1 MKQLRLIAVGAL
13 LLVSGMALA
22 AGVARYRPPSGRA
35 ALTPS
40 ARRNL
45 GTIRKAADASVVK
58 LGPNASLGGRRVF
71 PADNAWNRDVSR
83 EPVDPNSERLI
94 ASIGID
100 KNLHPDFGTVYNGAP
115 NGIPY
120 VVVPGDQARVPVR
133 FEYADESDPGP
144 YPIPLDAPIEGGP
157 NSKGDR
163 HILVIDRDH
172 WLLYE
177 LFAAYPEG
185 KGWKAGSGAIFDL
198 NSNKQRPAG
207 WTSADAAGLSVFAG
221 LVRYDEVME
230 RHEIPHAL
238 RFTITRSRKAY
249 VPPASHYAS
258 RRTDPNLPPM
268 GMRVRLKAN
277 FDVAGF
283 PPPARVILT
292 ALKKYGM
299 IVADNGGDWFISGA
313 PDPRWPDDQI
323 QTLKRVKGSDFEVV
337 KMGEMVV
344 GR

>member
-1 MKQLRLIAVGAL
+1 MRSSYFAVIGLMLA
-13 LLVSGMALA
+13 SGVVLA
-22 AGVARYRPPSGRA
+22 AGVTRYRPPSGRV
-35 ALTPS
+35 ALTP
-40 ARRNL
+40 AGRRNL
-45 GTIRKAADASVVK
+45 GAARQAAGTAVVK

-71 PADNAWNRDVSR
+71 PADNAWNRDISR
-83 EPVDPNSERLI
+83 EPVDPNSAQLI
-94 ASIGID
+94 ASIGAE
-100 KNLHPDFGTVYNGAP
+100 KGLHPDFGTVYNGNP

-120 VVVPGDQARVPVR
+120 IVVPGDQPRVPVS
-133 FEYADESDPGP
+133 FQYADESDAGP
-144 YPIPLDAPIEGGP
+144 YPIPPNAPIEGGP

-172 WLLYE
+172 WMLYE
-177 LFAAYPEG
+177 TWSTYPDG

-230 RHEIPHAL
+230 QKEIPHAL

-249 VPPASHYAS
+249 VPPASHHAS
-258 RRTDPNLPPM
+258 RRTDANLPPM
-268 GMRVRLKAN
+268 GMRVRLKASY
-277 FDVAGF
+277 DISGF

-313 PDPRWPDDQI
+313 PDPRWADDQI
-323 QTLKRVKGSDFEVV
+323 ETLKRVQGSDCEVV